1 MIELLKSHGGL
12 SYGQSPSHFEPKHV
26 PPPIPKKCDW
36 EIEPAELDFPNG
48 AMIRKDS
55 FGEIVKAYWEMRTN
69 SSETYSFISLRR
81 LTDYDGNGGR
91 GDDTPGVTTLPTK
104 IIVGLM
110 ENEKEPFTETTT
122 GGPSNKK
129 NLCL

>member
-81 LTDYDGNGGR
+81 LTDYVTCYPLLLYQLNFLNGFYLAGWQWW
-91 GDDTPGVTTLPTK
+91 PW
-104 IIVGLM
+104 
-110 ENEKEPFTETTT
+110 
-122 GGPSNKK
+122 
-129 NLCL
+129 

>member
-1 MIELLKSHGGL
+1 MNELLKSHGGL
-12 SYGQSPSHFEPKHV
+12 SY
-26 PPPIPKKCDW
+26 
-36 EIEPAELDFPNG
+36 
-48 AMIRKDS
+48 DS
-55 FGEIVKAYWEMRTN
+55 FGEIVKAYWEMSTN

-91 GDDTPGVTTLPTK
+91 GDDTPGVTTLPIK

-129 NLCL
+129 SLLLTSSTAAKKPHIA

>member
-69 SSETYSFISLRR
+69 SSETWYLGDSL
-81 LTDYDGNGGR
+81 
-91 GDDTPGVTTLPTK
+91 
-104 IIVGLM
+104 
-110 ENEKEPFTETTT
+110 
-122 GGPSNKK
+122 S
-129 NLCL
+129 

>member
-1 MIELLKSHGGL
+1 
-12 SYGQSPSHFEPKHV
+12 
-26 PPPIPKKCDW
+26 
-36 EIEPAELDFPNG
+36 
-48 AMIRKDS
+48 MIRKDS
-55 FGEIVKAYWEMRTN
+55 FGEIVKAYWEMSTN

-91 GDDTPGVTTLPTK
+91 GDDTPGVTTLPIK

-129 NLCL
+129 SLLLTSSTAAKKPHIA